1 MFEEEDREAV
11 TAMVKADLI
20 DEALNDLSRNIAGD
34 PYYEDHIALFIRRVI
49 TAFIRYVSPKSK
61 AHFYDLMTKED

>member
-20 DEALNDLSRNIAGD
+20 DEALNDLSRNIAAD
-34 PYYEDHIALFIRRVI
+34 QYYEDHIALFIRRVI

-61 AHFYDLMTKED
+61 AYFYDLMTGED

>member
-34 PYYEDHIALFIRRVI
+34 PYYEDHIALFIRRVV
-49 TAFIRYVSPKSK
+49 TAFTKYVSPKSK
-61 AHFYDLMTKED
+61 AYFYDLMTGED